1 MKSLVLSQFCL
12 VLPQFIVTMGRGSC
26 VAQTRRTR
34 KRATRGA
41 QLEHAS
47 LNEETQ
53 QNIVGQNE
61 DENGEYQ
68 CIPNPDDVSPPAI
81 VVQITSSGKNIS
93 AIRGWIKEDMIKEID
108 NVKYNEYGLRE
119 IANKYEIAPTSMHY
133 WLNGLTHTK
142 RKGPLTVLTKQEEE
156 EIVNCYKGMDNMG
169 HGMELIVR

>member
-1 MKSLVLSQFCL
+1 M
-12 VLPQFIVTMGRGSC
+12 
-26 VAQTRRTR
+26 
-34 KRATRGA
+34 
-41 QLEHAS
+41 
-47 LNEETQ
+47 
-53 QNIVGQNE
+53 
-61 DENGEYQ
+61 
-68 CIPNPDDVSPPAI
+68 PNPDDVSPPAI

-108 NVKYNEYGLRE
+108 NVKYNKYCLRE

-156 EIVNCYKGMDNMG
+156 EIVNCYKGMDDMG